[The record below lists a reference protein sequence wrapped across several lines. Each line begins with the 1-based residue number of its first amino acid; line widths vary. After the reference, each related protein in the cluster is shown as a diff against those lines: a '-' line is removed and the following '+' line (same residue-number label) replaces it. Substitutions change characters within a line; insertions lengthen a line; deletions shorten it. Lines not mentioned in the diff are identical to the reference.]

1 MLKFIIKAL
10 AASAGALTICY
21 VIDLKKKNKEI
32 SEAFIE
38 YALYSKM
45 TLSQYQLSVRVVDP
59 NKKMLCKA
67 CNKYIN
73 GLCPGLYKN
82 TKYTCEEV
90 YENSYLRK
98 VN

>member
-21 VIDLKKKNKEI
+21 VVDLKKKNKEI
-32 SEAFIE
+32 SEAFKE
-38 YALYSKM
+38 YAF
-45 TLSQYQLSVRVVDP
+45 SQYQLSVRVVDP

-67 CNKYIN
+67 CNNYIN
-73 GLCPGLYKN
+73 GLCQGLYKN

>member
-10 AASAGALTICY
+10 AASVGVLTICY
-21 VIDLKKKNKEI
+21 VVDLKKKNKEI
-32 SEAFIE
+32 SEAFKE
-38 YALYSKM
+38 YDF
-45 TLSQYQLSVRVVDP
+45 SQYQLSVRVVDP

-67 CNKYIN
+67 CNKYVN

>member
-10 AASAGALTICY
+10 AASAGVLTICY
-21 VIDLKKKNKEI
+21 VVDLKKKNKEI
-32 SEAFIE
+32 SEAFKE
-38 YALYSKM
+38 YAF
-45 TLSQYQLSVRVVDP
+45 SQYQLSVRVVDP

-73 GLCPGLYKN
+73 GLYKN